1 MHPRVTNIC
10 AITHDVHRFTFELAG
25 ALEITNEYSGL
36 AVAPAHLYCFRRSQA
51 GMSHTLNLAQ
61 WSVVMEKQ
69 DELPFAAYV
78 GIDWADKKH
87 DFCIEIPAE
96 GTQEFDVIPHRI
108 NLIDQW
114 VRTLYARVKGP
125 IAVAVE
131 LTRGPLISA
140 LQMYD
145 FIVIYPVNPGSLAK
159 YRQTFTP
166 SRAKDDPTDAA
177 LAVDML
183 RRHTERFK
191 PLRAQSADMR
201 ALVTLV
207 EQRRQLVG
215 ERVRLT
221 NRLRAALKQYY
232 PNALEWFDH
241 VDTIV
246 FCDFIAKW
254 PTLVQAKRARVATLN
269 RFFHEHNVRF
279 PSVVEAR
286 ITAIKEAVPLTKDD
300 AIIVPYRMKAQA
312 VVEQL
317 KLLLGSIKAFD
328 VEIDSVATRHADY
341 ALFRALPGA
350 GPSLAPRLLVAFGE
364 DRGRFASAG
373 EVQMYSG
380 IAPVTERSGK
390 KHWVHW
396 RLQCPRF
403 LRQTFVEWAAQT
415 INKSYWAGVFYQ
427 QQRDK
432 GCTYQAAVRALAFKW
447 IRIVYR
453 CWQTGIPYDEAKYLK
468 ALERRGSPLMV
479 KKTA

>member
-1 MHPRVTNIC
+1 MHPWATNKC
-10 AITHDVHRFTFELAG
+10 AITHDVHPFTFEPAG

-36 AVAPAHLYCFRRSQA
+36 AVTPAHLYCFRRFQA
-51 GMSHTLNLAQ
+51 GMSHTPNLAQ
-61 WSVVMEKQ
+61 WSVVMENQ
-69 DELPFAAYV
+69 SQLPYAAYV

-125 IAVAVE
+125 IAVAIE
-131 LTRGPLISA
+131 LTRGPLISV

-183 RRHTERFK
+183 RRHPERCK
-191 PLRAQSADMR
+191 PLRPQSADMR
-201 ALVTLV
+201 ALITLV

-246 FCDFIAKW
+246 FCNFIAKW
-254 PTLVQAKRARVATLN
+254 PTLVQAKRARIATLN
-269 RFFHEHNVRF
+269 RFFHEHHVRF
-279 PSVVEAR
+279 PSVIGV
-286 ITAIKEAVPLTKDD
+286 
-300 AIIVPYRMKAQA
+300 
-312 VVEQL
+312 
-317 KLLLGSIKAFD
+317 
-328 VEIDSVATRHADY
+328 
-341 ALFRALPGA
+341 
-350 GPSLAPRLLVAFGE
+350 
-364 DRGRFASAG
+364 
-373 EVQMYSG
+373 
-380 IAPVTERSGK
+380 RS
-390 KHWVHW
+390 
-396 RLQCPRF
+396 
-403 LRQTFVEWAAQT
+403 
-415 INKSYWAGVFYQ
+415 
-427 QQRDK
+427 
-432 GCTYQAAVRALAFKW
+432 
-447 IRIVYR
+447 
-453 CWQTGIPYDEAKYLK
+453 
-468 ALERRGSPLMV
+468 
-479 KKTA
+479 